1 MSLRKESEQLLCLVS
16 LLQKH
21 FSSPALP
28 VFDRRNKVGETNEM
42 FDLSLNLI

>member
-1 MSLRKESEQLLCLVS
+1 MSLRKESEQLLYLVS

-21 FSSPALP
+21 FSFPALP
-28 VFDRRNKVGETNEM
+28 EFDRDNEVAETNEM